1 MGKWSTLTLGKIVG
15 SMPDNGML
23 EYTPTIEKQVI
34 PNGYTS
40 GGTIAA
46 VTSDIDINIIPEN
59 IRKGATILEV
69 EGSFEGSTGGD
80 ATSDGN
86 LQAKYLL
93 EGYSAVVDGKLIEGT
108 MKEYNDVVIETA
120 ENDIEIPEGHYDYL
134 YILEL
139 QASDCSGY
147 TECLEAITSI

>member
-1 MGKWSTLTLGKIVG
+1 
-15 SMPDNGML
+15 MPDNGEL
-23 EYTPTIEKQVI
+23 NYEPKITTQVI
-34 PNGYTS
+34 PSGYTS
-40 GGTIAA
+40 GGTITG
-46 VTSDIDINIIPEN
+46 VTSAIDNNIIPEN
-59 IRKGATILEV
+59 IRKGVTILEV

-93 EGYSAVVDGKLIEGT
+93 EGYTAVVDGKLIEGT
-108 MKEYNDVVIETA
+108 MKEHNDVVLEASEET
-120 ENDIEIPEGHYDYL
+120 IEIPEGHYDYL

-139 QASDCSGY
+139 QASNCSGY

>member
-1 MGKWSTLTLGKIVG
+1 
-15 SMPDNGML
+15 MPDNGEL
-23 EYTPTIEKQVI
+23 SYKPKITTQTI
-34 PNGYTS
+34 PLGYTS

-46 VTSDIDINIIPEN
+46 VTSEIDINIIPEN

-93 EGYSAVVDGKLIEGT
+93 EGYTAVVDGKLIEGT
-108 MKEYNDVVIETA
+108 MVEHNDVVLEAAEET
-120 ENDIEIPEGHYDYL
+120 IEIPEGHYDYL

-139 QASDCSGY
+139 QASNCSGY